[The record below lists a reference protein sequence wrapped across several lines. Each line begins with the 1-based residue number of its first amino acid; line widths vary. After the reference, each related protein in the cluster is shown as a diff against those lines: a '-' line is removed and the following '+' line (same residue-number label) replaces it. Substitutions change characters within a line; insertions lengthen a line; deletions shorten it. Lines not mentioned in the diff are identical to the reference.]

1 VVALYSVACRP
12 VACKEGGGFGLGGV
26 VEVVW
31 WMRID
36 AKSQSAALVVAQVPA
51 CLLLVFSAQC
61 SALSCSVLR
70 DQEPVVVVVVVVVV
84 LRMMY
89 TVHRKNLKY
98 RTKAM

>member
-1 VVALYSVACRP
+1 VKVVVVVALYSVACRP

-51 CLLLVFSAQC
+51 C
-61 SALSCSVLR
+61 
-70 DQEPVVVVVVVVVV
+70 QEPVVVVVVVVV